1 MFQQKNG
8 PQQIE
13 KNCFTKEGKKLRMS
27 PRVREAARP
36 VRPAYGPVKVSWP
49 PPPTFP
55 VFLHFPLYIASV
67 RSPSKV
73 GWVVRSPCTLYV
85 WHYVYQIICCQCKMS
100 SKYLQ
105 VRSSFFS
112 QYVKHNGA
120 INFQNGYHTKKTFIW
135 ISYMLRKKESGWDSS
150 SYCSLKVASIRGK
163 ACAKSALNGREV
175 ARWPTTR

>member
-13 KNCFTKEGKKLRMS
+13 KNCFAKEGKKLRMS

-85 WHYVYQIICCQCKMS
+85 WHYVYTRSFAASVKCLQNICKCD
-100 SKYLQ
+100 L
-105 VRSSFFS
+105 VFFFS
-112 QYVKHNGA
+112 LR
-120 INFQNGYHTKKTFIW
+120 KTQWCNRFSKR
-135 ISYMLRKKESGWDSS
+135 ISYEEDIYLNKLHVKKKRIWMGF
-150 SYCSLKVASIRGK
+150 LII
-163 ACAKSALNGREV
+163 L
-175 ARWPTTR
+175 

>member
-13 KNCFTKEGKKLRMS
+13 KNCFAKEGEKLRMS

-55 VFLHFPLYIASV
+55 VFLHFPQYIASV

-73 GWVVRSPCTLYV
+73 G
-85 WHYVYQIICCQCKMS
+85 
-100 SKYLQ
+100 
-105 VRSSFFS
+105 
-112 QYVKHNGA
+112 
-120 INFQNGYHTKKTFIW
+120 
-135 ISYMLRKKESGWDSS
+135 
-150 SYCSLKVASIRGK
+150 
-163 ACAKSALNGREV
+163 
-175 ARWPTTR
+175 